1 MSQPSSPP
9 GGSAS
14 LATAAPS
21 PVAGPPATA
30 TPTAPSTVIAPPA
43 PQAKPRRDTPHQLR
57 LLSTGVILLG
67 LLFAVVGAL
76 TFSYLAYALHRA
88 EADTSQLIRVQ
99 QIQTNL
105 LAADATATNAFLV
118 GGLEP
123 PAQRAAYDHAISVTG
138 TLIAEAAEAQP
149 ADADAL
155 AALNEQVV
163 DYAATIEQARA
174 NNRQGFPVGAQ
185 YLRNA
190 SVRLRADA
198 LPILDNLVAANAER
212 AGGEM
217 DASIGWVFL
226 IVGVLVLGGLVA
238 AQVWLARRFHRT
250 INPGLA
256 VATALILVALIG
268 GGIGLNALSGAVTS
282 IKDGSFSSVT
292 TSAKVRIEAY
302 DAKSNESL
310 TLIAR
315 GSGQTFEQAWNSFA
329 LRINSQLA
337 VLPDSGGLQGSW
349 TAYAAVHKQ
358 IRTLD
363 DNGNWD
369 RAVAVATGS
378 DAASANSAF
387 SAFDRAATSYLDA
400 ASASTAR
407 RLAGAQPGLV
417 IGLIAL
423 FLAGLGAALASRSG
437 VAARLKEYR

>member
-1 MSQPSSPP
+1 MSQPSGPPP
-9 GGSAS
+9 GVTS
-14 LATAAPS
+14 
-21 PVAGPPATA
+21 VATA
-30 TPTAPSTVIAPPA
+30 TPAPPVAALSA
-43 PQAKPRRDTPHQLR
+43 PATPPAATTLVAPAPAAKPRHDTPHQLR
-57 LLSTGVILLG
+57 LLSIGVILVG
-67 LLFAVVGAL
+67 LIFAVVGAL
-76 TFSYLAYALHRA
+76 TFSYLAYSLHRA
-88 EADTSQLIRVQ
+88 EADTAQLIRVQ

-105 LAADATATNAFLV
+105 LTADATATNAFLV

-123 PAQRAAYDHAISVTG
+123 PAQRAAYDAAIAATG
-138 TLIAEAAEAQP
+138 TLIAQAAEAQP

-190 SVRLRADA
+190 SAGLRADA

-226 IVGVLVLGGLVA
+226 GVGVLVLGGLVA
-238 AQVWLARRFHRT
+238 AQVWLARRFRRT
-250 INPGLA
+250 INTGLA
-256 VATALILVALIG
+256 AATALILVALVG
-268 GGIGLNALSGAVTS
+268 GGIGLNVLSGAVQS
-282 IKDGSFSSVT
+282 IKNGSFSSVT

-315 GSGQTFEQAWNSFA
+315 GSGQAFEQAWNSFA
-329 LRINSQLA
+329 LRINDQLA
-337 VLPDSGGLQGSW
+337 VLPDSSGLQASW
-349 TAYAAVHKQ
+349 AAYAAVHKQ
-358 IRTLD
+358 IRSLD

-369 RAVAVATGS
+369 RAVVLATGT

-387 SAFDRAATSYLDA
+387 GAFDRAATSYLDA
-400 ASASTAR
+400 ASADTAR
-407 RLAGAQPGLV
+407 RLAGVQPGLV

-423 FLAGLGAALASRSG
+423 FLAGLGAALAGRSG